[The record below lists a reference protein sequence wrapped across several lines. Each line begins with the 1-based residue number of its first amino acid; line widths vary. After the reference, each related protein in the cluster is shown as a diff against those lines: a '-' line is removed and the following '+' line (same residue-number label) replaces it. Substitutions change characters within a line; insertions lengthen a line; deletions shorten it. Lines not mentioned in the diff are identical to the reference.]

1 MRKKYPRL
9 RNGKFEG
16 AGLPPYVENKDD
28 KEVYFYIPSG
38 FPAVLAIPSFMK
50 SFPPD
55 FKGWCITSL
64 EKFER
69 LKREHNGE

>member
-1 MRKKYPRL
+1 MRRKYPRL

-38 FPAVLAIPSFMK
+38 FPAVLAIPSFM
-50 SFPPD
+50 
-55 FKGWCITSL
+55 
-64 EKFER
+64 
-69 LKREHNGE
+69 